1 MKAKEAV
8 EIAKNTVADL
18 FAKEGVTNLGL
29 EELEYDDVHD
39 IWRIT
44 IGFSRSWDS
53 HQGISALAGVLRR
66 TYKIVAI
73 DKDGKALSVKNREI
87 AGVD

>member
-1 MKAKEAV
+1 MNAKEAV
-8 EIAKNTVADL
+8 EVAKSTIADL

-29 EELEYDDVHD
+29 EELEYDEAHD

-53 HQGISALAGVLRR
+53 RQGISALAGVLGR

-73 DKDGKALSVKNREI
+73 DKDGKALYVRNREI
-87 AGVD
+87 AGAA

>member
-1 MKAKEAV
+1 MNAKEAV
-8 EIAKNTVADL
+8 EVAKNTIADL

-29 EELEYDDVHD
+29 EELEYDEAHD
-39 IWRIT
+39 IWLIT

-73 DKDGKALSVKNREI
+73 DKDGKALSVKNRET
-87 AGVD
+87 AGAV

>member
-1 MKAKEAV
+1 MNAKEAV
-8 EIAKNTVADL
+8 EIAKNTINDL

-29 EELEYDDVHD
+29 EELEFDDAHD
-39 IWRIT
+39 LWRIT

-66 TYKIVAI
+66 TYKIVEI
-73 DKDGKALSVKNREI
+73 DKDGKARAVKNREV